1 MKTESKPVYRCLGAL
16 MLFLAALGYSRAQD
30 GEVFPL
36 NTLDPEMQQAI
47 EINGVSFRE
56 LSESQ
61 GDEGAIAALCKCPYS
76 VLKSEDPD
84 LPWAAY
90 TLFEGE
96 RRFSVSFGGDG
107 SMGITHLELLGASA
121 SVTLNGVTLSQ
132 GDPVHKLGQIRSQR
146 PRGGGPL
153 HVALFSAGPTD
164 AFFQLQFEPESG
176 EIQRIGYV
184 VPF

>member
-1 MKTESKPVYRCLGAL
+1 MKTEPKTVYSCLGAL
-16 MLFLAALGYSRAQD
+16 ILLVAALGHCRAQN

-36 NTLDPEMQQAI
+36 NTLDPEMLSAI

-61 GDEGAIAALCKCPYS
+61 GDEGAIAALCQCPYS
-76 VLKSEDPD
+76 VLKSEDPE

-90 TLFEGE
+90 TLFGEE
-96 RRFSVSFGGDG
+96 RRLSVSFGGDG
-107 SMGITHLELLGASA
+107 SMAITHLELLGASA
-121 SVTLNGVTLSQ
+121 SITLNGVTISQ
-132 GDPVHKLGQIRSQR
+132 GDLVEKLGPILSQR
-146 PRGGGPL
+146 QRGGGPL
-153 HVALFSAGPTD
+153 HFALFSAGPTD

-176 EIQRIGYV
+176 EIRKIGYL